1 VEPKGEL
8 ILNEMLPVP
17 AGYFAEV
24 PSVIKTKLNQQDFV
38 LVRCD
43 IAIRPNY
50 ELNYKFFNFLY

>member
-1 VEPKGEL
+1 
-8 ILNEMLPVP
+8 MLLVP
-17 AGYFAEV
+17 AGSFAEV
-24 PSVIKTKLNQQDFV
+24 SSVIKAKLNQQDFV